1 MLGKGVL
8 EKVTKT
14 STIIWNSLEKTN
26 ELITKRNGDRLFSF
40 VDTENLSS
48 ILNLM
53 TEDCSFNVETHGI
66 TLQGFDEIR
75 IMFERLWDNHE
86 WVKHDQFEWVEGR
99 LDQDIAV
106 RFRVTNKLHDG
117 TLVNKSNCNFFTLR
131 NGLFSTV
138 RVYMAGAN
146 TLNVKD

>member
-1 MLGKGVL
+1 MNVSPR
-8 EKVTKT
+8 EMVT
-14 STIIWNSLEKTN
+14 
-26 ELITKRNGDRLFSF
+26 DYFHF

-66 TLQGFDEIR
+66 TLQGFDEISV
-75 IMFERLWDNHE
+75 MFKRLWDNHE
-86 WVKHDQFEWVEGR
+86 WVKHDQFKWVEGR

-117 TLVNKSNCNFFTLR
+117 TLVNKSNRNFFTLR
-131 NGLFSTV
+131 NGLFSAV

-146 TLNVKD
+146 TLNLYD

>member
-1 MLGKGVL
+1 MNSSPRQM
-8 EKVTKT
+8 VT
-14 STIIWNSLEKTN
+14 
-26 ELITKRNGDRLFSF
+26 DYFHF
-40 VDTENLSS
+40 VDSENLPS
-48 ILNLM
+48 ILELM
-53 TEDCSFNVETHGI
+53 AADCSFNVETHGVK
-66 TLQGFDEIR
+66 LQGLNQIS

-106 RFRVTNKLHDG
+106 RFQVTNKLYDG
-117 TLVNKSNCNFFTLR
+117 TLVNKSNCNFFTLQ

-146 TLNVKD
+146 TLNKDD